1 MKKLLKNNKIILS
14 VFVCLFALLFLI
26 AGMPLGGKNASAQ
39 STSVSA
45 QSNQKFTIS
54 LYDRKTDE
62 KSTAFTTMHLPFGKC
77 FIYQW
82 ADTNKITFNY
92 DPTIGDAP
100 KKKYEDESD
109 PTSEYYDLSIS
120 IEYLQAYKDV
130 SVFYSSDVKIIEN
143 AFTTRVSGIGSYTLL
158 ENLPQNFVFNI
169 DDGRT
174 AFVDEETIRVRQWGI
189 YRFKLLIN
197 DEETYSDFFIIEP
210 TMKVNSKKIPE
221 LSFYPTSSNSSLHDD
236 YIFSV
241 TNLEEYRYIDSSKLV
256 WYVTGKGE
264 DGTIFILTTADLSL
278 EQFKDKLFTPLYPDY
293 SDSARSG
300 LSFRFDDK
308 GTTGAWEI
316 WCEYNYHNSTDAPLV
331 SKVVKINTGSQ
342 ISYEIIIWVLSGVA
356 ILSIVVAVLLGIRR
370 AKKDK
375 IY

>member
-1 MKKLLKNNKIILS
+1 MTKLLKNNKLILG
-14 VFVCLFALLFLI
+14 FLTCIFAVLI
-26 AGMPLGGKNASAQ
+26 TLSGFSFGGSRASAE
-39 STSVSA
+39 STSIAS
-45 QSNQKFTIS
+45 QTNKNFTIS
-54 LYDRKTDE
+54 LYDRATGE
-62 KSTAFTTMHLPFGKC
+62 ESTSFATTTLPFGRC

-100 KKKYEDESD
+100 KKKYKDDTD

-130 SVFYSSDVKIIEN
+130 SVFYSNDVKIIEK
-143 AFTTRVSGIGSYTLL
+143 AFTTSVSGIDSYTLL
-158 ENLPQNFVFNI
+158 ANLPQTFQFNI

-189 YRFKLLIN
+189 YRFKLLVN

-210 TMKVNSKKIPE
+210 TTKIKKIPE
-221 LSFYPTSSNSSLHDD
+221 LSFYPTSSNSSLHND

-241 TNLEEYRYIDSSKLV
+241 TNLDEYRYIDSSKLV

-264 DGTIFILTTADLSL
+264 DGTMYILTSADLNL
-278 EQFKDKLFTPLYPDY
+278 DQFKDKLFTPLYPDY
-293 SDSARSG
+293 SNDARNG
-300 LSFRFDDK
+300 LSFRFDDR

-316 WCEYNYHNSTDAPLV
+316 WCEYNYHNSTDQPLV

-342 ISYEIIIWVLSGVA
+342 ISYEIIIW
-356 ILSIVVAVLLGIRR
+356 ILSAVSVLAIVLAIVFGIRR